1 MDTRPTESATRE
13 AKDVSMFEAEFI
25 AGLES
30 EDDFA
35 ARELLAAGW
44 PVYYAEEDT
53 PAGMVIKRHPDGRR
67 QLVRGSGPDEAVVR
81 DL

>member
-1 MDTRPTESATRE
+1 MDTLP
-13 AKDVSMFEAEFI
+13 AKPAAPDPEEVAKFEAEFI

-35 ARELLAAGW
+35 VRELLAAGW
-44 PVYYAEEDT
+44 PVYYVEDDT
-53 PAGMVIKRHPDGRR
+53 PPGVVVKEYPDGRR
-67 QLVRGSGPDEAVVR
+67 QWVSGAGASERVVR

>member
-1 MDTRPTESATRE
+1 MDTPPKPTDPVAE
-13 AKDVSMFEAEFI
+13 FEAEFI

-35 ARELLAAGW
+35 VRERLAAGKA
-44 PVYYAEEDT
+44 VYYVEDDT
-53 PAGMVIKRHPDGRR
+53 PPGMVIKEYPSGKR
-67 QLVRGSGPDEAVVR
+67 QLVKHVRGNDQVIR

>member
-1 MDTRPTESATRE
+1 MDVLPTGSPAEQAERV
-13 AKDVSMFEAEFI
+13 AAFEAEFI

-35 ARELLAAGW
+35 VRELLAEGW
-44 PVYYAEEDT
+44 PAYYIEDDT
-53 PAGMVIKRHPDGRR
+53 PAGLVIKEHPDGRR
-67 QLVRGSGPDEAVVR
+67 QLVCGGGCNEQVVQ

>member
-1 MDTRPTESATRE
+1 MDTLPTKPAAPDPEE
-13 AKDVSMFEAEFI
+13 VAKFEAEFI

-35 ARELLAAGW
+35 VRELLAAGW
-44 PVYYAEEDT
+44 PVYYAEDDT
-53 PAGMVIKRHPDGRR
+53 PPGTVIKLHPDGRR
-67 QLVRGSGPDEAVVR
+67 QLVRGWGADEEVVR